1 MKRDKRLCLRLS
13 EKERE
18 LIRQKMKLCG
28 CINTSEYMRKMAI
41 DGMFIKVDSAEL
53 REISRL
59 LGYNGKNINQIE
71 KNLNDSNVT
80 NANDMADI
88 KAKQTEIV
96 SLIRKIY
103 LKLAKI

>member
-13 EKERE
+13 EKEHE
-18 LIRQKMKLCG
+18 LIRQKMEFCG
-28 CINTSEYMRKMAI
+28 CINMSAYLRTMAI
-41 DGMFIKVDSAEL
+41 DGMIIKVDSAKL
-53 REISRL
+53 KEISRL

-71 KNLNDSNVT
+71 KNLNGSNVIY
-80 NANDMADI
+80 ADDMDDI

-103 LKLAKI
+103 LKLAEI